1 MILKIISCDK
11 CGSKNN
17 RYFYNVSSMY
27 SRYCVVKITM
37 CLQPESFLLLS
48 LNSYT
53 SNTLT
58 WNFEIVFLGDTLFFL
73 IPWYRKKN
81 FRIFDLKLL
90 SPLVYFLGEPS
101 SNETNPKGCAYMLGF
116 GSLHEITQW
125 WADDCNSL
133 HNFICKKPGIAKSLI
148 RF

>member
-73 IPWYRKKN
+73 IPWYWKKISV
-81 FRIFDLKLL
+81 F
-90 SPLVYFLGEPS
+90 S
-101 SNETNPKGCAYMLGF
+101 T
-116 GSLHEITQW
+116 
-125 WADDCNSL
+125 
-133 HNFICKKPGIAKSLI
+133 
-148 RF
+148 